1 MSVRGSSAGGNSYH
15 SLAPLH
21 HTERGTPMQFLKS
34 ILWDVAAVLG
44 AFLLVAATGAGIAF
58 AVFVLLFCAV

>member
-21 HTERGTPMQFLKS
+21 HTERGTPVGFLKS

-44 AFLLVAATGAGIAF
+44 AFLLVSATGVGVAF
-58 AVFVLLFCAV
+58 ALFTMFFVRL